1 MNNHPFPVSRFTGY
15 FGHCVSGFSGLT
27 QIAMSTTLKSTS
39 LVDSP
44 KEHHQPDQL
53 EIKRY
58 EDALVKLIQSAD
70 TPLTIALQGEWGS
83 GKTSLMNSLR
93 YRLSDIGCEG
103 SHFHSV
109 WVNTWEYSL
118 MREPQEA
125 VVKILTSI
133 ITQIGAIHPSQEV
146 AAARVSRIFGKIA
159 AGVKVSAQLAVNVA
173 AKQIAGV
180 DNATGMG
187 QSTAVVEER
196 AEPSSEICQAKNEIR
211 IIIDECLKKSGPS
224 KQGFLFFIDDL
235 DRIDPPVAVQ
245 ILELLKNVFDIGNC
259 IFILAIDYDVVV
271 KGLKPKFGEYS
282 PATEREFRSFFDKII
297 QVPFSMPVASYQVDG
312 FLLDSLRRVGFLGDE
327 DARDQPLSTA
337 LTFYCRSSVGT
348 NPRSLKRLVNI
359 LSLLQLLK
367 EEGEPADMIQKQVDF
382 ALVCLQISFPRVYGF
397 LAIEPDFK
405 KWDASFRQRQ
415 GLGELSEDAK
425 ARIENDELFDDEWE
439 QTLFLICQN
448 TPYLHQ
454 HVFQIS
460 AILNRIACLEAVD
473 SPISERIKASLRIA
487 SVTHVSSEVIPDQT
501 VSFQQSPFLK
511 ELDQAIHAKMVPLA
525 ERRGLS
531 GFRQSLG
538 RIQTR
543 LQYQAE
549 VNSGDTACVHT
560 VSVYPVEDR
569 FRCQVRL
576 GQWMMYDPGTSGDF
590 DAELAK
596 LGRTRDGF
604 DAIVKKLEN
613 LGSNLTDLQRPE
625 VEVEKGLRF
634 GRHQGCHYFDFSSWY
649 NFYQKAPEG
658 FLSEDFTAMLA
669 EFLTELFHLFHELRV
684 FLREDHASK
693 STLKNQASSE

>member
-1 MNNHPFPVSRFTGY
+1 
-15 FGHCVSGFSGLT
+15 
-27 QIAMSTTLKSTS
+27 MSILLKSTS

-93 YRLSDIGCEG
+93 YRLSDDACLENC
-103 SHFHSV
+103 FHSV

-125 VVKILTSI
+125 VVKILMSI
-133 ITQIGAIHPSQEV
+133 ITQIGAIDSSQEA
-146 AAARVSRIFGKIA
+146 AAARVSRIFRKIGGGLMVGA
-159 AGVKVSAQLAVNVA
+159 KLGVNVV
-173 AKQIAGV
+173 AKQTTGV
-180 DNATGMG
+180 DNLTGLGMAPG
-187 QSTAVVEER
+187 HEADKVES
-196 AEPSSEICQAKNEIR
+196 SSEIRQAKNEIR
-211 IIIDECLKKSGPS
+211 LIIDECLKKTGPS
-224 KQGFLFFIDDL
+224 KRGFLFFIDDL

-312 FLLDSLRRVGFLGDE
+312 FLLDSLRRVGFLGEE
-327 DARDQPLSTA
+327 DAPDPTLSAA
-337 LTFYCRSSVGT
+337 LTFFCRSSVGT

-367 EEGEPADMIQKQVDF
+367 EEGESVDSIQKQVDF

-397 LAIEPDFK
+397 LAIEPDVK
-405 KWDASFRQRQ
+405 KWDAVFRKRQ

-425 ARIENDELFDDEWE
+425 ARLDNDELFDDEWE
-439 QTLFLICQN
+439 QTLFLICQEN
-448 TPYLHQ
+448 PYLHRQ
-454 HVFQIS
+454 VFQIS
-460 AILNRIACLEAVD
+460 AILNRIACLETVD
-473 SPISERIKASLRIA
+473 SLISERIKASLRIA
-487 SVTHVSSEVIPDQT
+487 SITHVSSDVIRDQT
-501 VSFQQSPFLK
+501 VSFQQSQFLN
-511 ELDQAIHAKMVPLA
+511 ELNQMIRAKVGPLV
-525 ERRGLS
+525 EERGLT

-543 LQYQAE
+543 LQYEAE
-549 VNSGDTACVHT
+549 MSSGDTACIHT

-569 FRCQVRL
+569 FRFQIRI
-576 GQWMMYDPGTSGDF
+576 GQWMMYDDGTSNNF
-590 DAELAK
+590 DVELAK
-596 LGRTRDGF
+596 LGRTRDGY
-604 DAIVKKLEN
+604 DAIVAKLEN
-613 LGSNLTDLQRPE
+613 LGSNSNGWLRPE
-625 VEVEKGLRF
+625 VTAEKGLRF
-634 GRHQGCHYFDFSSWY
+634 GRHQGCRYFDFSSWY
-649 NFYQKAPEG
+649 DFYAKTQND
-658 FLSEDFTAMLA
+658 FLRDDFMAMLA
-669 EFLTELFHLFHELRV
+669 GLFTDLFHVFYELKV
-684 FLREDHASK
+684 FLREDNASQ
-693 STLKNQASSE
+693 SALKDQASPES